1 MQNLELNIS
10 EIIDSMSKEI
20 ASLIKQVYIKDA
32 EIKAL
37 RLHIAGLNEDIEEP
51 AERPEVTA

>member
-1 MQNLELNIS
+1 MENLELNVS
-10 EIIDSMSKEI
+10 EIIDSMSREI

-37 RLHIAGLNEDIEEP
+37 KLHIAMSEEV
-51 AERPEVTA
+51 AVERPEVTV